1 MIKLNPMRVAAQA
14 VGGIGDLAAVELI
27 IGVGLSNHTGFVI
40 DQLDLGRSAL
50 FDALTA
56 SGKAEIA
63 GFNSVVLFAAS
74 INRTTFTRISFSF
87 IHSINACWPAAGI
100 FWNDVIHKKPNTSSH
115 RRPIS
120 APPSQPH
127 REALTQMRFH

>member
-1 MIKLNPMRVAAQA
+1 MPGQPVRVIKLNPMRVAAQA

-56 SGKAEIA
+56 SKKAEIRWIQ
-63 GFNSVVLFAAS
+63 FRSLVCCVYKPDYLHTN
-74 INRTTFTRISFSF
+74 I
-87 IHSINACWPAAGI
+87 I
-100 FWNDVIHKKPNTSSH
+100 FVHP
-115 RRPIS
+115 
-120 APPSQPH
+120 
-127 REALTQMRFH
+127 FHQCLLA